1 MTNKMP
7 LETLDLDKFESK
19 TANLYESIV
28 VAAKKARQIN
38 DSIKMELNQRLE
50 PIIAKETEDD
60 TIMNQDKL
68 NISLEFEK
76 RSKPTM
82 EAIESLMNDKL
93 NFRYKG
99 EESEE
104 EAE

>member
-1 MTNKMP
+1 MSI
-7 LETLDLDKFESK
+7 ETLDLDKFESK

-28 VAAKKARQIN
+28 VASKKARQIN
-38 DSIKMELNQRLE
+38 DSMKMELNQRLE

-76 RSKPTM
+76 RQKPTI
-82 EAIESLMNDKL
+82 EAISELMEDKL
-93 NFRYKG
+93 DYRFKSKD
-99 EESEE
+99 EEVK
-104 EAE
+104 